1 MKKYLLFAFMAM
13 SLIFVSCKST
23 EQEETP
29 QDTTPQVTEPAESVE
44 TEEPVVTE
52 EPKESGDTKSFTES
66 NSTLLEKVDES
77 RNAAIK
83 SGAETYYAERLS
95 ITDEMLKA
103 IKEKAADGTDCS
115 AELNDLNYRYLALQ
129 KASETRR
136 LKEKIEANGFDKE
149 NQVAYDAAEVLL
161 SELEKVISE
170 NADGK
175 TMYNAA
181 EASYAAYH
189 TIFYNSFKKLADT
202 ERSAAIEQKKNAD
215 SVKAGVAKK
224 EEYKAIAEIF
234 KKGDSCYVTKN
245 PEGAYDNYKD
255 AKEKY
260 AALYQEVAEKR
271 AAAQKRI
278 DEAKAKV
285 QNIENFATEADGIAP
300 IGDEKIDG
308 IEEKDTVLLEEDKF
322 ENPEESVI
330 EIDETVESK
339 NDSAVEVFKDAIG
352 LEE

>member
-29 QDTTPQVTEPAESVE
+29 QDTTQQVTDQTEPD
-44 TEEPVVTE
+44 VTE
-52 EPKESGDTKSFTES
+52 EKQQQEESGDTKSFTET

-95 ITDEMLKA
+95 ITDEMLRA
-103 IKEKAADGTDCS
+103 IKEKADDKTDCS

-129 KASETRR
+129 KASETRS
-136 LKEKIEANGFDKE
+136 LKEKIEANGFDKD
-149 NQVAYDAAEVLL
+149 NQIAYDAAEVLL

-181 EASYAAYH
+181 ETSYAAYH
-189 TIFYNSFKKLADT
+189 TIFYNSFKKLADS

-224 EEYKAIAEIF
+224 EQYKAIAETL

-285 QNIENFATEADGIAP
+285 QNIENFATEADEIAP

>member
-29 QDTTPQVTEPAESVE
+29 QDTTQQVTDQTEPD
-44 TEEPVVTE
+44 VTE
-52 EPKESGDTKSFTES
+52 EKQQQEESGDTKSFTET
-66 NSTLLEKVDES
+66 NSTLLEKVDDS

-95 ITDEMLKA
+95 ITDEMLRA
-103 IKEKAADGTDCS
+103 IKEKADDKTDYS

-129 KASETRR
+129 KASETRS
-136 LKEKIEANGFDKE
+136 LKEKIEANGFDKD
-149 NQVAYDAAEVLL
+149 NQIAYDAAEVLL

-189 TIFYNSFKKLADT
+189 TIFYNSFKKLADS

-224 EEYKAIAEIF
+224 EQYKAIAETL

-285 QNIENFATEADGIAP
+285 QNIENFATEADEIAP

-308 IEEKDTVLLEEDKF
+308 IEEKDAVLLEEDKF